1 MSDFIGESFIGEGLA
16 CLRGERPVFAGL
28 DFALPSGGALLLT
41 GANGA
46 GKSSLLR
53 LMAGLLPPAAGRLWW
68 NREDAVSEAAAH
80 RARAAYLGH
89 QDGVKA
95 ALTPRE
101 DMIFWLR
108 YRAPGLSARDAAAR
122 AGEALAWAG
131 LTPLADLPCRVLS
144 AGQRRRL
151 ALARIAFD
159 QTARLWL
166 LDEPTSAL
174 DAAAAKLLDE
184 RVTLH
189 RAAGGMVVAATHQAL
204 AWPDARTLDLDVF
217 ARRRAEAARRGLL
230 LDDVA

>member
-1 MSDFIGESFIGEGLA
+1 MSDFIGESLA

-28 DFALPSGGALLLT
+28 DFALASGGALLLT
-41 GANGA
+41 GANGS

-68 NREDAVSEAAAH
+68 DHEDLTRERDAH
-80 RARAAYLGH
+80 FARSAYLGH

-101 DMIFWLR
+101 DLIFWLR
-108 YRAPGLSARDAAAR
+108 YRAPHLTKSSAAAR
-122 AGEALAWAG
+122 AAEALAWAG

-159 QTARLWL
+159 DSAMLWL
-166 LDEPTSAL
+166 LDEPTSTL
-174 DAAAAKLLDE
+174 DATAAKLLHD
-184 RVTLH
+184 RIALH
-189 RAAGGMVVAATHQAL
+189 RAQGGMVVAATHQAL
-204 AWPDARTLDLDVF
+204 DWPDAITLDLDMF
-217 ARRRAEAARRGLL
+217 ARRRADAALRGRL

>member
-1 MSDFIGESFIGEGLA
+1 VSDFIGESFIGEALA

-28 DFALPSGGALLLT
+28 DFALAAGGALVLT

-68 NREDAVSEAAAH
+68 GRDDLAREPDAH

-101 DMIFWLR
+101 DLVFWLR
-108 YRAPGLSARDAAAR
+108 YRAPRLDKRMAEAR
-122 AGEALAWAG
+122 ADQALAWAG
-131 LTPLADLPCRVLS
+131 LSSLADLPCRVLS

-159 QTARLWL
+159 DSAALWL
-166 LDEPTSAL
+166 LDEPTSTL
-174 DAAAAKLLDE
+174 DASAAKLLHD
-184 RVTLH
+184 RIALH
-189 RAAGGMVVAATHQAL
+189 RAQGGMVVAATHQAL
-204 AWPDARTLDLDVF
+204 DWPDAATLDLDIF
-217 ARRRAEAARRGLL
+217 ARRRADAAQRGLL

>member
-1 MSDFIGESFIGEGLA
+1 MSDVIGETFIGEGLA
-16 CLRGERPVFAGL
+16 CLRGERAIFAGL
-28 DFALPSGGALLLT
+28 GFALPAGGALLLT

-53 LMAGLLPPAAGRLWW
+53 LMAGLLPPAAGRMWW
-68 NREDAVSEAAAH
+68 EGEDAIADAAAH

-101 DMIFWLR
+101 DLIFWLR
-108 YRAPGLSARDAAAR
+108 YRAPHLAARDADAR
-122 AGEALAWAG
+122 AREALAWAG
-131 LTPLADLPCRVLS
+131 LAALADLPCRILS

-159 QTARLWL
+159 ETATLWL

-174 DAAAAKLLDE
+174 DAAAAKLLDD

-189 RAAGGMVVAATHQAL
+189 RAAGGMVVAATHQPL
-204 AWPDARTLDLDVF
+204 AWPEARTLDLDVF
-217 ARRRAEAARRGLL
+217 ARRRADAAQRGLL

>member
-1 MSDFIGESFIGEGLA
+1 VSDFIGESLA

-28 DFALPSGGALLLT
+28 DFALASGEALLLT
-41 GANGA
+41 GANGS

-53 LMAGLLPPAAGRLWW
+53 VMAGLLPAAAGRLWW
-68 NREDAVSEAAAH
+68 DREDLASEIEAH
-80 RARAAYLGH
+80 RARTAYLGH
-89 QDGVKA
+89 LDGVKS

-101 DMIFWLR
+101 DMVFWLR
-108 YRAPGLSARDAAAR
+108 YRAVHLDRRKAGAR

-159 QTARLWL
+159 ETAQLWL

-174 DAAAAKLLDE
+174 DAAAAQLLQD
-184 RVTLH
+184 RIALH
-189 RAAGGMVVAATHQAL
+189 RSRGGMVVAATHHPL
-204 AWPDARTLDLDVF
+204 EWPDAMRLDLDEF
-217 ARRRAEAARRGLL
+217 ARRRGSAAMRGRL